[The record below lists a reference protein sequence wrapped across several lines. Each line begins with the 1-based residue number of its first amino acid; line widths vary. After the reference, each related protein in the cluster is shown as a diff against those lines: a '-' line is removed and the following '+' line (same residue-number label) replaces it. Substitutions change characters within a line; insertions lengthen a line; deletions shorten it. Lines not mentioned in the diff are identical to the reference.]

1 MPPISMRRT
10 TPQVHGL
17 QDGGGDLVD
26 CSPMPQRYRT
36 EGNLTKQYG
45 RAKILGISFG
55 RVGHEPVA
63 MKANLLVVIP
73 FEKWGGNNSRN
84 FRTVPTSL
92 PTWKPRSLLLVP
104 IPLDLEGGE
113 THR

>member
-1 MPPISMRRT
+1 MEPAVDAADLDSKNNA
-10 TPQVHGL
+10 QVHVL

-36 EGNLTKQYG
+36 EGNLTKQYK
-45 RAKILGISFG
+45 RAKILGIAFG

-73 FEKWGGNNSRN
+73 FEKGGQQFSEFPHRANLATNMEAAES
-84 FRTVPTSL
+84 PCLSPSL
-92 PTWKPRSLLLVP
+92 
-104 IPLDLEGGE
+104 
-113 THR
+113 